1 MKKISNLT
9 NAPTPN
15 LLHKKSRDDVSRPNC
30 YFYGLNLLAQQ
41 ADSMAKVIRM
51 TTHSVIAD
59 SSITRIV
66 T

>member
-9 NAPTPN
+9 NAPNPN

-41 ADSMAKVIRM
+41 ADGMTKVIRM
-51 TTHSVIAD
+51 TTRNVIAD
-59 SSITRIV
+59 NSITRIV